1 MSKKGCTQ
9 QCLRPCLLMQVT
21 VPQHRMTPLKNSW
34 MALYKPVTENM
45 KLDMRMNLRT
55 KKVSR

>member
-1 MSKKGCTQ
+1 
-9 QCLRPCLLMQVT
+9 MQVT

-34 MALYKPVTENM
+34 MALYNPVTENM